1 MEIKL
6 KLGYRDEWQVFCCP
20 DGSRIED
27 VYRHFKDKIPY
38 SIFAANVNNEYK
50 DLNYKLKEADEVV
63 LLDIRTQA
71 ANYVYQC
78 SLTLLLLRAVDE
90 VWGKKSEITIQ
101 NSLNKGLYIEV
112 EKRHG
117 LSDEDVSNL
126 DAKMRELVE
135 KDLPIKLEIVGRSE
149 AMKILSEEGMDE
161 KKRLLR
167 EDLELKFVRFY
178 TLDGYRDFFYSLM
191 VPSTGY
197 LKFFELRKYRKG
209 MLMRFPHQTMP
220 DQIPEFKEENQL
232 YRTFAEQK
240 IWDGL
245 LDIHYVSDLNEKIET
260 KEYMDLMLL
269 SEALHEKKISQIADD
284 IKRQKK
290 RIVLIAGPSSSGKTT
305 FARRLCIQLRVNGL
319 SPLYM
324 GTDDYFVE
332 RADTPLDEYG
342 EPDFENL
349 RSLDIDLFNS
359 DMNGLLSGKE
369 VDLPTFDFMT
379 GTKVFGKRKTSVNS
393 DQPIVIEGIHALND
407 ELTPFIP
414 HDQKYKIYISP
425 LTQLNI
431 DPHNRVP
438 TTDERMLR
446 RMVRDSQFRGHDAKS
461 TIANWH
467 KVRAAEDRNIFPYTD
482 EANVL
487 FNSYHIYEIAVL
499 KKYAKPLLEK
509 ITPEDDEYAEAR
521 RLLKFLEFFR
531 EIDDDEVIVNNSIIR
546 EFIGGSIF
554 VD

>member
-6 KLGYRDEWQVFCCP
+6 KLGYLDEWQVFCCP

-27 VYRHFKDKIPY
+27 VYRHFKDDIPY

-50 DLNYKLKEADEVV
+50 DLNYQLQEKDEVI

-71 ANYVYQC
+71 ANYVYQY

-90 VWGKKSEITIQ
+90 VWGRKSEIIIQ

-112 EKRHG
+112 EKKHG
-117 LSDEDVSNL
+117 LSDEDVSIL
-126 DAKMRELVE
+126 ETKMRELVE
-135 KDLPIKLEIVGRSE
+135 KDLPIKLEIVSRNE
-149 AMKILSEEGMDE
+149 ALKILSEEGMEE
-161 KKRLLR
+161 KKRTLR
-167 EDLELKFVRFY
+167 EDLELKHVRFY

-240 IWDGL
+240 IWDEL
-245 LDIHYVSDLNEKIET
+245 LGIHYVSDLNEKIEADD
-260 KEYMDLMLL
+260 YMDFMLL

-284 IKRQKK
+284 IKKQKK
-290 RIVLIAGPSSSGKTT
+290 RIILIAGPSSSGKTT

-349 RSLDIDLFNS
+349 RALDIDLFNT

-379 GTKVFGKRKTSVNS
+379 GTKIFGKRKTSINL

-407 ELTPFIP
+407 DLTPFIP
-414 HDQKYKIYISP
+414 LEQKYKIYISP

-467 KVRAAEDRNIFPYTD
+467 KVRAAEDKNIFPYTD
-482 EANVL
+482 EADVL
-487 FNSYHIYEIAVL
+487 FNSYHVYEIAVL
-499 KKYAKPLLEK
+499 KKYAKPLLGK
-509 ITPEDDEYAEAR
+509 LTPEDAEYAEAR
-521 RLLKFLEFFR
+521 RLLRFLEFFR
-531 EIDDDEVIVNNSIIR
+531 EIDNDDVIVNNSIIR

>member
-27 VYRHFKDKIPY
+27 VYRHFKDDIPY

-50 DLNYKLKEADEVV
+50 DLNYQLQEKDEVV

-71 ANYVYQC
+71 ANYVYQY

-90 VWGKKSEITIQ
+90 VWGKNSEIIIQ

-112 EKRHG
+112 EKKHG
-117 LSDEDVSNL
+117 LSDEDVSIL
-126 DAKMRELVE
+126 GTKMRELVE
-135 KDLPIKLEIVGRSE
+135 KDLPIKLEIVSRNE
-149 AMKILSEEGMDE
+149 ALRILSEEGMEE
-161 KKRLLR
+161 KKRTLR
-167 EDLELKFVRFY
+167 EDLELKHVRFY

-232 YRTFAEQK
+232 YMTFAEQK
-240 IWDGL
+240 IWDEL
-245 LDIHYVSDLNEKIET
+245 LGIHYVSDLNEKIEDDD
-260 KEYMDLMLL
+260 YMDFMLL

-284 IKRQKK
+284 IKKQKK
-290 RIVLIAGPSSSGKTT
+290 RIILIAGPSSSGKTT

-349 RSLDIDLFNS
+349 RALDIGLFNA

-379 GTKVFGKRKTSVNS
+379 GTKIFGKRKISIGP

-407 ELTPFIP
+407 DLTPFIP
-414 HDQKYKIYISP
+414 LEQKYKIYISP

-446 RMVRDSQFRGHDAKS
+446 RMVRDSQFRGRDAKI
-461 TIANWH
+461 TIADWH
-467 KVRAAEDRNIFPYTD
+467 KVRAAEDKNIFPYTD
-482 EANVL
+482 EADVL
-487 FNSYHIYEIAVL
+487 FNSYHVYEIAVL

-509 ITPEDDEYAEAR
+509 ITPEDAEYAEAR
-521 RLLKFLEFFR
+521 RLLRFLEFFR
-531 EIDDDEVIVNNSIIR
+531 EIDNDEVIVNNSIIR

>member
-6 KLGYRDEWQVFCCP
+6 KLGYRDEWRVFCCP
-20 DGSRIED
+20 NGSRIED
-27 VYRHFKDKIPY
+27 VYRHFKDNIPY

-50 DLNYKLKEADEVV
+50 DLNYQLQEEDEVV

-71 ANYVYQC
+71 ANYVYQY

-90 VWGKKSEITIQ
+90 VWGKKSEIIIQ

-112 EKRHG
+112 EKKHG

-135 KDLPIKLEIVGRSE
+135 NDLPIKLEIVSRDE
-149 AMKILSEEGMDE
+149 ALRILSEEGMEE
-161 KKRLLR
+161 KKRTLR
-167 EDLELKFVRFY
+167 EDLELKHVRFY

-240 IWDGL
+240 IWDEL
-245 LDIHYVSDLNEKIET
+245 LGIHYVSDLNEKIEADD
-260 KEYMDLMLL
+260 YMDLMLL

-284 IKRQKK
+284 IKKQKK
-290 RIVLIAGPSSSGKTT
+290 RIILIAGPSSSGKTT
-305 FARRLCIQLRVNGL
+305 FARRLCIQFRVNGL

-349 RSLDIDLFNS
+349 RALDIDLFNA
-359 DMNGLLSGKE
+359 DMNRLLSGKE

-379 GTKVFGKRKTSVNS
+379 GTKIFGKRKISIGP

-407 ELTPFIP
+407 DLTPFIP
-414 HDQKYKIYISP
+414 QDQKYKIYISP

-467 KVRAAEDRNIFPYTD
+467 KVRAAEDKNIFPYTD
-482 EANVL
+482 EADVL
-487 FNSYHIYEIAVL
+487 FNSYHVYEIAVL

-509 ITPEDDEYAEAR
+509 ITPEDAEYAEAR
-521 RLLKFLEFFR
+521 RLLRFLEFFR
-531 EIDDDEVIVNNSIIR
+531 EIDNDEVIVNNSIIR

>member
-27 VYRHFKDKIPY
+27 VYRHFKDDIPY

-50 DLNYKLKEADEVV
+50 DLNYQLQEKDEVI

-71 ANYVYQC
+71 ANYVYQY

-90 VWGKKSEITIQ
+90 VWGRKSEIIIQ

-112 EKRHG
+112 EKKHG
-117 LSDEDVSNL
+117 LSDEDVSIL
-126 DAKMRELVE
+126 ETKMRELVE
-135 KDLPIKLEIVGRSE
+135 KDLPIKLEIVSRNE
-149 AMKILSEEGMDE
+149 ALRILSEEGMEE
-161 KKRLLR
+161 KKRTLR
-167 EDLELKFVRFY
+167 EDLELKHVRFY

-240 IWDGL
+240 IWDEL
-245 LDIHYVSDLNEKIET
+245 LGIHYVSDLNEKIEADD
-260 KEYMDLMLL
+260 YMDFMFL

-284 IKRQKK
+284 IKKQKK
-290 RIVLIAGPSSSGKTT
+290 RIILIAGPSSSGKTT

-349 RSLDIDLFNS
+349 RALDIDLFNA

-379 GTKVFGKRKTSVNS
+379 GTKIFGKRKTSINL

-407 ELTPFIP
+407 DLTPFIP
-414 HDQKYKIYISP
+414 LEQKYKIYISP

-467 KVRAAEDRNIFPYTD
+467 KVRAAEDKNIFPYTD
-482 EANVL
+482 EADVL
-487 FNSYHIYEIAVL
+487 FNSYHVYEIAVL

-509 ITPEDDEYAEAR
+509 ITPEDAEYAEAR
-521 RLLKFLEFFR
+521 RLLRFLEFFR
-531 EIDDDEVIVNNSIIR
+531 EIDNDEVIVNNSIIR

>member
-20 DGSRIED
+20 EESRIED
-27 VYRHFKDKIPY
+27 VYKHFKDEIPY

-50 DLNYKLKEADEVV
+50 DLNYKLKERDEVV

-71 ANYVYQC
+71 ANYVYQY

-90 VWGKKSEITIQ
+90 VWGRKSEITIQ

-112 EKRHG
+112 EKKHG
-117 LSDEDVSNL
+117 LSDDDVANL

-135 KDLPIKLEIVGRSE
+135 KDLPIDLEIVSRNE
-149 AMKILSEEGMDE
+149 AMRILSEEGMEE
-161 KKRLLR
+161 KKRILR

-220 DQIPEFKEENQL
+220 DKIPEFKEENQL
-232 YRTFAEQK
+232 YRTFSEQK
-240 IWDGL
+240 IWDSL
-245 LDIHYVSDLNEKIET
+245 LGIHYVSDLNEKLENS
-260 KEYMDLMLL
+260 EYMDLMLL

-284 IKRQKK
+284 IKKQKK

-305 FARRLCIQLRVNGL
+305 FARRLCIQLRVNGM

-349 RSLDIDLFNS
+349 RSLDINLFNS
-359 DMNGLLSGKE
+359 DMNGLLSGEE

-379 GTKVFGKRKTSVNS
+379 GTKIFGKRKTSVDH

-414 HDQKYKIYISP
+414 QEQKYKIYISP

-482 EANVL
+482 EADVL
-487 FNSYHIYEIAVL
+487 FNSYHVYEIAVL

-509 ITPEDDEYAEAR
+509 ITPEDGEYAEAR

-531 EIDDDEVIVNNSIIR
+531 EIDNDDVIVNNSIIR

>member
-1 MEIKL
+1 ME
-6 KLGYRDEWQVFCCP
+6 
-20 DGSRIED
+20 
-27 VYRHFKDKIPY
+27 
-38 SIFAANVNNEYK
+38 
-50 DLNYKLKEADEVV
+50 
-63 LLDIRTQA
+63 
-71 ANYVYQC
+71 
-78 SLTLLLLRAVDE
+78 
-90 VWGKKSEITIQ
+90 
-101 NSLNKGLYIEV
+101 
-112 EKRHG
+112 EKQR
-117 LSDEDVSNL
+117 
-126 DAKMRELVE
+126 
-135 KDLPIKLEIVGRSE
+135 
-149 AMKILSEEGMDE
+149 ILSE
-161 KKRLLR
+161 
-167 EDLELKFVRFY
+167 DLKLEHVRFY

-240 IWDGL
+240 IWDEL
-245 LDIHYVSDLNEKIET
+245 LGIHYVSDLNEKIEADD
-260 KEYMDLMLL
+260 YMNLMLL

-284 IKRQKK
+284 IKKQKK
-290 RIVLIAGPSSSGKTT
+290 RIILIAGPSSSGKTT

-349 RSLDIDLFNS
+349 RSLDINLFNS

-379 GTKVFGKRKTSVNS
+379 GTKIFGKRKTSINP

-407 ELTPFIP
+407 DLTPFIP
-414 HDQKYKIYISP
+414 QDQKYKIYISP

-482 EANVL
+482 EADVL
-487 FNSYHIYEIAVL
+487 FNSYHVYEIALL

-509 ITPEDDEYAEAR
+509 ITPKDDEYAEAK

-531 EIDDDEVIVNNSIIR
+531 EIDNDEVIVNNSIIR